1 MMQLARPGDRRV
13 HSLNLTRASAGRITK
28 AKRGERDLRVASI
41 ETARG
46 GKGGVLSFLKTL
58 IAVRTRM
65 GKSCSLHFRRP
76 FSLGRVHSWKT
87 TAGE

>member
-46 GKGGVLSFLKTL
+46 GKRGGFNLSKNSHRCADPHGE
-58 IAVRTRM
+58 IVQSA
-65 GKSCSLHFRRP
+65 RP